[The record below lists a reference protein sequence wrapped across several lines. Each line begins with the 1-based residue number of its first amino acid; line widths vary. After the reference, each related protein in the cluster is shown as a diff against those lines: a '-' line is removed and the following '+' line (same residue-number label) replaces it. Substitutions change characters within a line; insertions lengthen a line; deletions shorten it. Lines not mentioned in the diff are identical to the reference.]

1 MENKKLLFLCGFMGC
16 GKTTQGKK
24 LAKALWYHFIDLD
37 EYTANKYDKDIT
49 DIFQEFGED
58 EFRKIETVSLTECIS
73 DNIKTVIALG
83 GGTPCF
89 NNNIE
94 LLQANGILIYLK
106 MSADDLYKRLF
117 KETAKRP
124 LVANK
129 ETDEL
134 YIYIKELL
142 VKREVFY
149 NQANISVDGNLYEVD
164 EMKQL
169 VVEAVT
175 PKA

>member
-1 MENKKLLFLCGFMGC
+1 MEDKKLIFLCGFMGC

-24 LAKALWYHFIDLD
+24 LAKALGYHFIDLD
-37 EYTANKYDKDIT
+37 EYTANKYDKEIT

-58 EFRKIETVSLTECIS
+58 EFRKIETTSLTECIT
-73 DNIKTVIALG
+73 DNMKTVIALG

-89 NNNIE
+89 NHNMD
-94 LLQANGILIYLK
+94 LLKKSGTVVYLK

-134 YIYIKELL
+134 YVYIKDLL
-142 VKREVFY
+142 AKREVFY
-149 NQANISVDGNLYEVD
+149 NQATISVDGNLYEVD

-169 VVEAVT
+169 ITNTVT